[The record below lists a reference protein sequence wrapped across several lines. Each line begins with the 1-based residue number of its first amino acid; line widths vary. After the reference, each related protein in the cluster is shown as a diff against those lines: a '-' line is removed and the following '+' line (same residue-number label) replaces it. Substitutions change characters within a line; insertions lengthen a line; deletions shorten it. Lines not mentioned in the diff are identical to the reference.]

1 MAHPE
6 QTVPVASPNR
16 TSASRQPLRAKPCRR
31 PGRPPALR
39 RSGFTLVELLVV
51 IAVIGL
57 VIGLLLPAVQ
67 SAREMGRRTTCKSN
81 LRQIGVAFQ
90 TYLESKGSVHA
101 KFPDAAVMPSQEL
114 FFYVAPVVPKPA
126 PPTPDPSRPL
136 KPAITAAL
144 AAFTG
149 GNREI
154 FRCPSDSDYF
164 VQTGKGMSRATY
176 PSPSDY
182 LAAVEAKKTEILNGS
197 DDEAK
202 AIIEEYKVFPYEST
216 SYEYPARRLANKTRE
231 EATRFRGGAGSTSK
245 LWVLY
250 EFDAFHGARTSFFSD
265 PDTTDY
271 NDPDPQRPPPQE
283 GARNFLYFDGHVD
296 NL

>member
-1 MAHPE
+1 MAHPK
-6 QTVPVASPNR
+6 QTVPVASFRR
-16 TSASRQPLRAKPCRR
+16 TLAPRQPLQLEPRRR
-31 PGRPPALR
+31 PGRPSGRR
-39 RSGFTLVELLVV
+39 RSGISLIELLVV
-51 IAVIGL
+51 IAIIGL
-57 VIGLLLPAVQ
+57 VIGLLLPAVN
-67 SAREMGRRTTCKSN
+67 SARELARRTACKSN

-90 TYLESKGSVHA
+90 TYLDSRGGVWA

-136 KPAITAAL
+136 KPGITTAL
-144 AAFTG
+144 ASFTE
-149 GNREI
+149 GNREV

-202 AIIEEYKVFPYEST
+202 AIIEERKVFPYEGT

-250 EFDAFHGARTSFFSD
+250 EFDAFHGARSSFFSD

>member
-1 MAHPE
+1 MTHPE
-6 QTVPVASPNR
+6 QTVPVASFRR
-16 TSASRQPLRAKPCRR
+16 TPSPRQTVNAEKGGKPHQAR
-31 PGRPPALR
+31 GSR
-39 RSGFTLVELLVV
+39 RSGISLVELLVV

-57 VIGLLLPAVQ
+57 VIGLLLPAVN
-67 SAREMGRRTTCKSN
+67 SARELARRTACKSN

-90 TYLESKGSVHA
+90 TYLDSRGASWA

-114 FFYVAPVVPKPA
+114 FFYVAPVVPKP
-126 PPTPDPSRPL
+126 TPDPSRPL
-136 KPAITAAL
+136 KPGIATAL
-144 AAFTG
+144 ASFTE
-149 GNREI
+149 GNREV

-202 AIIEEYKVFPYEST
+202 AIVEDYKVFPYEST
-216 SYEYPARRLANKTRE
+216 SYEYPNRRLANKTRE

-250 EFDAFHGARTSFFSD
+250 EFDAFHGARTNFFSD